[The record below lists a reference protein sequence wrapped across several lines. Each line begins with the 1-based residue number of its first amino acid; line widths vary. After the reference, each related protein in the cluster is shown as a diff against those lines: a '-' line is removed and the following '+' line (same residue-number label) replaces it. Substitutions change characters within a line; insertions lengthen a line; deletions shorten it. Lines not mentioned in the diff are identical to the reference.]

1 MSVITENSTVKVH
14 YTGKFDDGEVFDS
27 SKAVEGSEQFT
38 ETRDPLDVEL
48 GKGMLIPGFEKGL
61 QGMKE
66 GETKTITI
74 PSAEAYGEVKEDH
87 FQEVE
92 KEFVPDTV
100 KVGEMLQ
107 AQGPQGPM
115 TVTVKE
121 VKEKTVVLDANH
133 PLAGRDLTF
142 DLEVVSF
149 S

>member
-1 MSVITENSTVKVH
+1 MSVITENSIVKVH
-14 YTGKFDDGEVFDS
+14 YIGTFEDGEVFDS
-27 SKAVEGSEQFT
+27 SKAVEGNENFT
-38 ETRDPLDVEL
+38 DKDPLDVEL

-74 PSAEAYGEVKEDH
+74 PSDEAYGPVREDH
-87 FQEVE
+87 YQEID

-100 KVGEMLQ
+100 KEGEMLQ
-107 AQGPQGPM
+107 TQGPQGPM

-133 PLAGRDLTF
+133 PLAGKDLTF
-142 DLEVVSF
+142 ELEVVSF

>member
-14 YTGKFDDGEVFDS
+14 YIGKLSDGEVFDS
-27 SKAVEGSEQFT
+27 SKAVEGNENFT
-38 ETRDPLDVEL
+38 DKDPLDVEL

-66 GETKTITI
+66 GESKTITI
-74 PSAEAYGEVKEDH
+74 PSEEAYGPVREDH
-87 FQEVE
+87 YQEIE
-92 KEFVPDTV
+92 KQYVPDTV
-100 KVGEMLQ
+100 KEGEMLQ
-107 AQGPQGPM
+107 TQGPQGPM

-133 PLAGRDLTF
+133 PLAGKDLTF
-142 DLEVVSF
+142 ELEVVSF

>member
-14 YTGKFDDGEVFDS
+14 YTGKLSDGEVFDS
-27 SKAVEGSEQFT
+27 SKAVEGNENFT
-38 ETRDPLDVEL
+38 DKDPLDVEL

-66 GETKTITI
+66 GESKTITI
-74 PSAEAYGEVKEDH
+74 PSEEAYGPVREDH
-87 FQEVE
+87 YQEIE
-92 KEFVPDTV
+92 KQYVPDTV
-100 KVGEMLQ
+100 KEGEMLQ
-107 AQGPQGPM
+107 TQGPQGPM

-133 PLAGRDLTF
+133 PLAGKDLTF
-142 DLEVVSF
+142 ELEVVSF